1 MFDQPSELLAINY
14 FLEMNRANIRGTAK
28 ISPMSHL
35 YPTPNFIAPDGAKKS
50 TGMMVMGLP
59 DGHAAPS
66 YPYAQKKSSLGR
78 FSVFLLLVNTLF

>member
-35 YPTPNFIAPDGAKKS
+35 YPTSNFIASEGAKKQ

-59 DGHAAPS
+59 DGHSAQN
-66 YPYAQKKSSLGR
+66 YPYTQKKTSLGI
-78 FSVFLLLVNTLF
+78 

>member
-35 YPTPNFIAPDGAKKS
+35 YPSSNYIATESAKKQ

-59 DGHAAPS
+59 DGQGYS
-66 YPYAQKKSSLGR
+66 YTQKKLSLGN
-78 FSVFLLLVNTLF
+78 LYIIKL